1 MRLPRAA
8 GVLLHP
14 TSLPGPHGSG
24 DLGDDAY
31 RFVDWLRE
39 AGQSYWQMLPLG
51 GIGEGNSPYMSRSA
65 FAGNELLISLPELH
79 RQGWLGDADLE
90 LERDFGPR
98 QIDFPATIAFR
109 FERLRRAAARFAAAS
124 DTDRRASFESFCET
138 HSGWLDDYALFRAL
152 EDEFPGRDWCDWNPP
167 LAKRD
172 PAALDAAAAEY
183 RERID
188 FWKFCQWN
196 FFRQWETLRGHAHR
210 QGIRIIGDAP
220 IFVAYHSA
228 ETWARPELFELD
240 DEGRQRSVAGVPPDY
255 FSATGQRWGNPLYR
269 WEVHRQQG
277 FDWWIERIR
286 HSLQMVDILRID
298 HFVGFTRYWEIPADE
313 PTAERGE
320 WRHAPGEALLEALDA
335 ALGKVP
341 IIAEDLGTVTPEV
354 HALRR
359 KFELPG
365 MCVLQFA
372 WGRDGDENFLPH
384 GHERDRVV
392 YPGTHDNDTTL
403 GWWAQAGDDIRQHLR
418 DYLATDARHIC
429 DDLIR
434 CAMASVADS
443 AIVTIQDLL
452 GMGSEHRMNHPGKAD
467 NNWGWRLLWSDID
480 DDLAPR
486 MAQQCRLY
494 GRQRK
499 PET

>member
-14 TSLPGPHGSG
+14 TSLPGPHGAG
-24 DLGDDAY
+24 DLGEDAY

-39 AGQSYWQMLPLG
+39 AGQSYWQLLPLG

-65 FAGNELLISLPELH
+65 FAGNELLISLVELQ
-79 RQGWLGDADLE
+79 RQGWLDDADLE
-90 LERDFGPR
+90 PERDLGSR

-109 FERLRRAAARFAAAS
+109 FERLRRAANRFAVDSGAGQQ
-124 DTDRRASFESFCET
+124 EEYQSFCAE
-138 HSGWLDDYALFRAL
+138 HSAWLDDYALFRTLA
-152 EDEFPGRDWCDWNPP
+152 DEFPGRDWCDWDAP

-172 PAALDAAAAEY
+172 PGALDAAAAEH
-183 RERID
+183 REQLD

-196 FFRQWETLRGHAHR
+196 FFRQWRALREHAHR
-210 QGIRIIGDAP
+210 QGIRIIGDTP

-240 DEGRQRSVAGVPPDY
+240 DEGRQQTVAGVPPDY

-269 WEVHRQQG
+269 WDVHRGQG
-277 FDWWIERIR
+277 FGWWIERIR
-286 HSLQMVDILRID
+286 HSLRMVDILRID
-298 HFVGFTRYWEIPADE
+298 HFVGLTRYWEIPADE
-313 PTAERGE
+313 PTAEKGQ
-320 WRHAPGEALLEALDA
+320 WRPGPGEALLEALEA

-341 IIAEDLGTVTPEV
+341 IIAEDLGLVTPEV
-354 HALRR
+354 HELRR
-359 KFELPG
+359 RFELPG

-372 WGRDGDENFLPH
+372 WGPDRDENFLPH
-384 GHERDRVV
+384 NHERDRVV
-392 YPGTHDNDTTL
+392 YTGTHDNDTTL
-403 GWWAQAGDDIRQHLR
+403 GWWEEAGDDIKHHLR
-418 DYLATDARHIC
+418 EYLATDARHIC

-443 AIVTIQDLL
+443 AVIPIQDLL
-452 GMGSEHRMNHPGKAD
+452 GLGSEHRMNHPGKAD

-480 DDLAPR
+480 EGLAPK
-486 MAQQCRLY
+486 MAEQCRLY
-494 GRQRK
+494 GRERDS
-499 PET
+499 